1 MSENYD
7 KQNILTTIKNILILI
22 YIHLMQIYVKC
33 PNETED
39 LSEFKNSWRSFSNLQ
54 SMFIILINLI

>member
-7 KQNILTTIKNILILI
+7 KENILTTIKNILILI

-39 LSEFKNSWRSFSNLQ
+39 LSEECIQ
-54 SMFIILINLI
+54 SLFYNFDDLTL